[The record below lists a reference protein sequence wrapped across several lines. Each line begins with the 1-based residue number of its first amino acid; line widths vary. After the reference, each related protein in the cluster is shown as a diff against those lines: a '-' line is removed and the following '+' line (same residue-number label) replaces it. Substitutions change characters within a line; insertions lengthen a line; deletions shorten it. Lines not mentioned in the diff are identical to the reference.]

1 MLAVAVASLALL
13 LPAPSPL
20 RGSRACVRG
29 AEILCCDAA
38 APSDVDDFDPDL
50 EPFPPEAF
58 PEEDPPPEIPAVA
71 AEDIA
76 ATAEQ
81 RAALKAELLSLAAA
95 CTRGESATEA
105 DRSNAQSLV
114 AMLEGMSPIAEPT
127 LAPECNGTWEL
138 VFSDTQLFR
147 SSPFFMA
154 GRAVCADGEEAA
166 RYDWFCEMHR
176 QALAIS
182 TIGKV
187 RQVVSRECITS
198 EFETKAGAVPFLSDY
213 TPFAYSGGLP
223 FTISG
228 SIVSTASIE
237 GNLGDSWRLLMDT
250 VEIKGSNLP
259 LLRQALDGGVKLR
272 SRALGRALEEVVPSY
287 ANPRPLFK
295 TTYLDGQMRIS
306 RDQDGKL
313 FVYVKQSDSTT
324 PTDYGAAPA
333 DLGVGALLSGIR
345 GALF

>member
-71 AEDIA
+71 AEDPPPEIPAVAAEDIA

-127 LAPECNGTWEL
+127 LA
-138 VFSDTQLFR
+138 
-147 SSPFFMA
+147 
-154 GRAVCADGEEAA
+154 
-166 RYDWFCEMHR
+166 
-176 QALAIS
+176 
-182 TIGKV
+182 
-187 RQVVSRECITS
+187 
-198 EFETKAGAVPFLSDY
+198 
-213 TPFAYSGGLP
+213 
-223 FTISG
+223 
-228 SIVSTASIE
+228 
-237 GNLGDSWRLLMDT
+237 
-250 VEIKGSNLP
+250 
-259 LLRQALDGGVKLR
+259 
-272 SRALGRALEEVVPSY
+272 
-287 ANPRPLFK
+287 
-295 TTYLDGQMRIS
+295 
-306 RDQDGKL
+306 
-313 FVYVKQSDSTT
+313 
-324 PTDYGAAPA
+324 
-333 DLGVGALLSGIR
+333 
-345 GALF
+345 